1 MTAPHVHTCEEAKSA
16 IKRIEHNQEG
26 SYGKP
31 TSIEGGSGG
40 NFTSGSSESVPPHT
54 KGADWANKSKD

>member
-1 MTAPHVHTCEEAKSA
+1 MVAPHTHTCEETKSN
-16 IKRIEHNQEG
+16 IKRVEHNDMA

-40 NFTSGSSESVPPHT
+40 NINSGTAEGVPPKT
-54 KGADWANKSKD
+54 KGADWMSDKK